1 MRRTWLSSITSI
13 TYEKNERN
21 NNQLLKEKNGI
32 TYNVDE
38 VVAAGSD
45 DGEGEEELSVKVNDD
60 DDDWPSAK
68 RPTRTG
74 SRPGEA
80 IVTLIFY
87 CRSRHCHHTIM
98 VKRRR

>member
-1 MRRTWLSSITSI
+1 MRRTWISSITSI

-21 NNQLLKEKNGI
+21 NNQLLKERNGI

-60 DDDWPSAK
+60 NDDDWPSAK
-68 RPTRTG
+68 RPRTG
-74 SRPGEA
+74 SRLGEA

>member
-1 MRRTWLSSITSI
+1 MRRMRISSITSI
-13 TYEKNERN
+13 TYEESESN

-32 TYNVDE
+32 TDNGDE
-38 VVAAGSD
+38 IVAAGSD
-45 DGEGEEELSVKVNDD
+45 DREGEEELSVKVNDD

-68 RPTRTG
+68 RPRTG

>member
-21 NNQLLKEKNGI
+21 NNQLLKEKNEI

-68 RPTRTG
+68 RPRTG